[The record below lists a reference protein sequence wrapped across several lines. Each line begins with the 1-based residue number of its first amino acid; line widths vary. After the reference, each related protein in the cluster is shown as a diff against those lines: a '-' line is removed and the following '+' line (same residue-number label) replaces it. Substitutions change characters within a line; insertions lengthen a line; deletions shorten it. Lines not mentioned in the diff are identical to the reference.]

1 AKIRRPQR
9 IHAASNFRQA
19 LPALIAARRLG
30 VPFVYEVRGLWEFT
44 EAASKKDWER
54 SERFALHVEMENLVA
69 TEADHVLAITAQVR
83 DELIARGAD
92 PERVTL
98 APNAVNVHEFVPLP
112 ADDAYARSIGVS
124 LDRPVIGFAGSL
136 VGYEGLDVLLKSAKI
151 IHDRGIP
158 AQVVIAG
165 SGAAATELRA
175 LTSQLGLQHHVTFLG
190 RISAEMIPRLMSIM
204 DVMPC

>member
-1 AKIRRPQR
+1 YPWDVHCDSAPRNQEREVVELGGVEYVHTPGADLNRDPLDEYILKAADAYVREAKIRRPQR

-98 APNAVNVHEFVPLP
+98 APNAVNVHEFV
-112 ADDAYARSIGVS
+112 
-124 LDRPVIGFAGSL
+124 
-136 VGYEGLDVLLKSAKI
+136 
-151 IHDRGIP
+151 
-158 AQVVIAG
+158 
-165 SGAAATELRA
+165 
-175 LTSQLGLQHHVTFLG
+175 
-190 RISAEMIPRLMSIM
+190 
-204 DVMPC
+204 